1 MTTTRF
7 LPKGAKARLGKGMP
21 SNVAYSPDGMQLA
34 VASTIGIWRYD
45 TRSGEAFDLLTRD
58 AGTRP
63 DADRLTIYS
72 VAYSPD
78 SSILAS
84 GNHDQVICLWDAA
97 TGELKNT
104 LTEHTHRVVSVV
116 YSPDG
121 STLASA
127 SWDNTV
133 RLWDAATGEL
143 KNTLTGHTGSVNGV
157 VYSPNGSTLAS
168 GSEDQTV
175 CLWDTATG
183 TLKNTFTGHNHRVG
197 NVAYSP
203 DSSTLA
209 SGSGDGTVLLWDLS

>member
-45 TRSGEAFDLLTRD
+45 TRSGEALDLLTRD

-63 DADRLTIYS
+63 DADRLTVYS

-78 SSILAS
+78 GSILAS

-97 TGELKNT
+97 TGE
-104 LTEHTHRVVSVV
+104 
-116 YSPDG
+116 
-121 STLASA
+121 
-127 SWDNTV
+127 
-133 RLWDAATGEL
+133 
-143 KNTLTGHTGSVNGV
+143 
-157 VYSPNGSTLAS
+157 
-168 GSEDQTV
+168 
-175 CLWDTATG
+175 
-183 TLKNTFTGHNHRVG
+183 LKNTFTGHNHRVG